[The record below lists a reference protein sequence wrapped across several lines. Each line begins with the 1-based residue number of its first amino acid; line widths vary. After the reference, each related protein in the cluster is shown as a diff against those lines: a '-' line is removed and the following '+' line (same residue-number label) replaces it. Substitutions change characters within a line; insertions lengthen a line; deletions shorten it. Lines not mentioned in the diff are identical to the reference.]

1 MMSEDR
7 LMVAEA
13 VMAGQIPEYHLTQS
27 EIDELFE
34 IACDAA
40 TEKLLLEAEARG
52 CSVFWGFA
60 DGDTVQ

>member
-1 MMSEDR
+1 MMSEER

-34 IACDAA
+34 RACDAA
-40 TEKLLLEAEARG
+40 TEKLLLEAESRG

>member
-1 MMSEDR
+1 MTDDR

-13 VMAGQIPEYHLTQS
+13 VIAGQLDESHLTQD

-40 TEKLLLEAEARG
+40 IEKLMAEAELRG
-52 CSVFWGFA
+52 CSVF
-60 DGDTVQ
+60 DGIAGDPLQ

>member
-13 VMAGQIPEYHLTQS
+13 VMAGQIPEYHLTQD

-34 IACDAA
+34 IVCDAA
-40 TEKLLLEAEARG
+40 TEKLMAEAEARG
-52 CSVFWGFA
+52 CSVF
-60 DGDTVQ
+60 DGIAGDPIQ

>member
-1 MMSEDR
+1 MTEDR

-13 VMAGQIPEYHLTQS
+13 VMAGQIGEEHLTQD

-40 TEKLLLEAEARG
+40 TEQLMAEAEARG
-52 CSVFWGFA
+52 CSVFYGVE
-60 DGDTVQ
+60 DGDTIH

>member
-1 MMSEDR
+1 MTEDR

-13 VMAGQIPEYHLTQS
+13 VIAGQIPEYHLSQD

-40 TEKLLLEAEARG
+40 TEKLMAEAEQRG
-52 CSVFWGFA
+52 CNVFWGLE
-60 DGDTVQ
+60 GDPLQ